1 MPSHYRSAIATNSKY
16 FSKSWDFTK
25 MISHRVVWW
34 LFSLMKFNDPKI
46 LKCLEISLTSEITW
60 SHYNNGNYH
69 ISSVINASRSPYKS
83 NLVIIVVYQDSGP
96 MASSASK
103 GNSKF
108 EILLVKIFSLKQNKW
123 NTFPATLKKSIFFS
137 SRKQPQVPSDYN
149 F

>member
-1 MPSHYRSAIATNSKY
+1 MFPLNFTKFIRTTIDDCFWIYSATVYTEERLKVTWSKNEDPTNTFQKTLTKISVFMPSHYRSARATNSKY

-69 ISSVINASRSPYKS
+69 ISSVINASRSPYK
-83 NLVIIVVYQDSGP
+83 
-96 MASSASK
+96 
-103 GNSKF
+103 
-108 EILLVKIFSLKQNKW
+108 
-123 NTFPATLKKSIFFS
+123 
-137 SRKQPQVPSDYN
+137 
-149 F
+149 